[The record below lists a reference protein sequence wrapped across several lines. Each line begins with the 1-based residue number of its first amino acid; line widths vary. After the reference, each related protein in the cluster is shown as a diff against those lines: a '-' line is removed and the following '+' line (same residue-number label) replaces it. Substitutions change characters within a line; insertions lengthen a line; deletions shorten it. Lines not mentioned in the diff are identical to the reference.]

1 MGRGDDVGVDV
12 RNVSYCMRVVRE
24 NRETIKPI
32 VLLSIK
38 SKNYCAI
45 EVVCANNTV
54 YPRETL

>member
-1 MGRGDDVGVDV
+1 MGVDV

-54 YPRETL
+54 YPREIL